1 MHLQECSTHEF
12 LAENTD
18 LVNVLRGD
26 RVWLLSL
33 EACIICA
40 KKAQK
45 ILNPNKYLGCL
56 TLAPLLALNT
66 KQAIMEGKDQ
76 LRISK
81 ENKAEK
87 GMLQIVEKEWTT
99 KIWKLSLCHLNPL
112 DSPSPTNST
121 KTQGNEKMYR
131 HGDKHDKDPHAER
144 QSSGLEKHATEGQH
158 ERALKKKSEAAQKRQ
173 DWKDKSLDT
182 AVQLASTNETKF
194 QKTSNCNY

>member
-87 GMLQIVEKEWTT
+87 GTLQIVEKEWTT

-121 KTQGNEKMYR
+121 KTQGNEKKYR
-131 HGDKHDKDPHAER
+131 HRDKHDKD
-144 QSSGLEKHATEGQH
+144 SSCRKTELWLG
-158 ERALKKKSEAAQKRQ
+158 
-173 DWKDKSLDT
+173 
-182 AVQLASTNETKF
+182 
-194 QKTSNCNY
+194 KTCNWGPTWESS